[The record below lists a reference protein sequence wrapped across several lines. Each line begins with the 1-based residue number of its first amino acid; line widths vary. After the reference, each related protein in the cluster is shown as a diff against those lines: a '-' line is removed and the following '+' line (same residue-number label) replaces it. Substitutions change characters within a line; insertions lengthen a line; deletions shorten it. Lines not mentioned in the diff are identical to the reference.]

1 MSFDYGFLRVYAQGA
16 QPSALSQSLG
26 VRNGRVSQR
35 EGTYVY
41 MWLIHV
47 DVRQKPTQFSKALIL
62 QLKKR
67 SWVLPSLRPN
77 LSYTVSGSHEAKSVT

>member
-1 MSFDYGFLRVYAQGA
+1 MCLLTMVFSEYMHRELNPVLCHNLGGWEMEGYLR
-16 QPSALSQSLG
+16 
-26 VRNGRVSQR
+26 R

-67 SWVLPSLRPN
+67 SWVLPSSRPN
-77 LSYTVSGSHEAKSVT
+77 LSYTVSGSS